1 MTRAEDKAVRVATN
15 RKYYLNHREAIIAR
29 VKRYTEAHREHIN
42 FMQRDRRRRK
52 KEALMGEPTFI
63 RQSTD
68 AFESE
73 LPYGLRA
80 NKPRL
85 REEYLRIP
93 IHERPMYDYFLRCK
107 TIEFLRNYERRE

>member
-1 MTRAEDKAVRVATN
+1 MTRAEDKAVRVAIN
-15 RKYYLNHREAIIAR
+15 RKHYLAHRDTIIAR
-29 VKRYTEAHREHIN
+29 VKRYTKEHREHIN

-52 KEALMGEPTFI
+52 KEAILDEPVYI
-63 RQSTD
+63 RPSTD

-80 NKPRL
+80 SKSRL

-93 IHERPMYDYFLRCK
+93 IHERPVYDYFLRCK